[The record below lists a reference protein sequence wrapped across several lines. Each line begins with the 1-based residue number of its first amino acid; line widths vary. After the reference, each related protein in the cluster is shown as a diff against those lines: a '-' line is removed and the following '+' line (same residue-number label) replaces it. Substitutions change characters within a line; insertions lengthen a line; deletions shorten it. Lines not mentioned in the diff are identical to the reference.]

1 MIQKRLLL
9 SVEHFLYEPKPNKP
23 KVFIHLQ
30 TTEIYSFITFFYL
43 THGVTSLLIAH
54 TCLSVLSLLLLV
66 THLLICCHRHVV
78 DVRMPPIVLLGFC
91 SVRLLDYE
99 GMLPIWDKV
108 VWVQLISIC

>member
-1 MIQKRLLL
+1 MTDSCCDLTTF
-9 SVEHFLYEPKPNKP
+9 SPH
-23 KVFIHLQ
+23 VF
-30 TTEIYSFITFFYL
+30 
-43 THGVTSLLIAH
+43 VCVIAAFA
-54 TCLSVLSLLLLV
+54 LV

-78 DVRMPPIVLLGFC
+78 DVRMLPPIVLLGFC